1 MYYFFISQGFPCSY
15 CRYCRLKSFYF
26 FSARRGMGRG
36 RGRGR
41 GLPASDAA
49 SIISTATSV
58 GPQGV
63 QPNPSQPTWNQQN
76 VSHNPNTSVP
86 LPDTTQ
92 FADMTITE
100 QPTQSKSTSSSDSV
114 PLETF
119 RFNTTQKTPEHCK
132 YCITFE

>member
-1 MYYFFISQGFPCSY
+1 
-15 CRYCRLKSFYF
+15 
-26 FSARRGMGRG
+26 MGRG

-41 GLPASDAA
+41 GMGVSDAA

-63 QPNPSQPTWNQQN
+63 QPNPSQPTWNQPN
-76 VSHNPNTSVP
+76 ISHNQNTSVP

-92 FADMTITE
+92 QFTDMNINE
-100 QPTQSKSTSSSDSV
+100 PSTQQSTSKSTSSSDSV

-132 YCITFE
+132 STLYW

>member
-1 MYYFFISQGFPCSY
+1 MSY
-15 CRYCRLKSFYF
+15 

-41 GLPASDAA
+41 GMAVSDAA
-49 SIISTATSV
+49 SMVSTAPSV

-63 QPNPSQPTWNQQN
+63 QPNPSQPTWNN
-76 VSHNPNTSVP
+76 PNMSHNVNTSVP
-86 LPDTTQ
+86 VPETTQ
-92 FADMTITE
+92 HFADLEITGPSSQ
-100 QPTQSKSTSSSDSV
+100 QPTGKSTSSSDSV

-132 YCITFE
+132 LIFWFIK